1 MSGPHPGWT
10 YRPTIDRAELMQRA
24 AALVPILRERAARTD
39 ALRRLPDDT
48 LRDLH
53 GTGLFRMLQPK
64 RVGGLELDYTIL
76 VDACAE
82 IARGCGSTGWVLGN
96 LAAHHWML
104 AMWPG
109 RAQDDVWNESA
120 DSLVGS
126 SVVFPAGHAL
136 KVDGGYQLK
145 GRWPFSS
152 GIDPCTWNMLGGI
165 VHGEDPETYEYRMF
179 LVPRADY
186 TIDDTWH
193 VSGLRG
199 TGSKDVVMAGA
210 FVPEYRTLA
219 VADTKGG
226 PTPGAD
232 RNPSALF
239 RIPVY
244 ATFPY
249 MLSGVAL
256 GIAQG
261 AFDEFV
267 EGLRHRITR
276 YSGRNVADFTTVQ
289 VKIAESAACID
300 TARLIMRSHCT
311 EAHRIAEAGEV
322 PDILT
327 KVRWRRDGA
336 FSTEL
341 CVRAVDVLFKASGG
355 SGLYDSNPIQRAFRD
370 VHAAAAHISMIWD
383 VQATTYGR
391 VVLGLSPDNLT
402 L

>member
-1 MSGPHPGWT
+1 M
-10 YRPTIDRAELMQRA
+10 LRA
-24 AALVPILRERAARTD
+24 ADAGYGYGGTSGGGDAFTLADVSLEVARGGFVGLLGPNGCGKTTLLKLLGGTLTTRTGAVTLDGEELAGMSRRRIAQRIAVVPQETHPTFDFTVQEMVLMGRHPHLGPLTLEG
-39 ALRRLPDDT
+39 PDD
-48 LRDLH
+48 
-53 GTGLFRMLQPK
+53 
-64 RVGGLELDYTIL
+64 I
-76 VDACAE
+76 
-82 IARGCGSTGWVLGN
+82 
-96 LAAHHWML
+96 
-104 AMWPG
+104 
-109 RAQDDVWNESA
+109 
-120 DSLVGS
+120 
-126 SVVFPAGHAL
+126 
-136 KVDGGYQLK
+136 
-145 GRWPFSS
+145 
-152 GIDPCTWNMLGGI
+152 
-165 VHGEDPETYEYRMF
+165 
-179 LVPRADY
+179 
-186 TIDDTWH
+186 
-193 VSGLRG
+193 
-199 TGSKDVVMAGA
+199 
-210 FVPEYRTLA
+210 
-219 VADTKGG
+219 
-226 PTPGAD
+226 
-232 RNPSALF
+232 
-239 RIPVY
+239 
-244 ATFPY
+244 
-249 MLSGVAL
+249 

-261 AFDEFV
+261 ALDEFV

-383 VQATTYGR
+383 AQATTYGR